1 MPDEK
6 VNEKAEGYMILVCWD
21 EISARLAGT
30 DSTLRLHDCM
40 WKLNFVTARRD
51 SFPPGTSL
59 DLHAFSL
66 SFFVTMSVY
75 EIENP

>member
-30 DSTLRLHDCM
+30 DSTLRLHV
-40 WKLNFVTARRD
+40 KIKFRHGKA
-51 SFPPGTSL
+51 G
-59 DLHAFSL
+59 
-66 SFFVTMSVY
+66 
-75 EIENP
+75 